1 MTALILDH
9 QNVNASL
16 RRRSRRW
23 LRLGAILIGI
33 DLLAASVVVG
43 GFDLRMDPGVA
54 LGVDSAT
61 NPLSCLGS
69 TMDQTGC
76 VVVPLAIGD
85 GYRVICPNFSAI
97 TTLDDTVQ
105 VVSIYAGTSV
115 FDEYTGPMPEA
126 LRWHQ
131 GMEEIADTLGDPWRI
146 TSIYGTPTLV
156 YMYDDAPYGSL
167 ELRFDYNAELVQI
180 NACLDR

>member
-1 MTALILDH
+1 MAAPFLDH

-23 LRLGAILIGI
+23 LMLGAILVGI
-33 DLLAASVVVG
+33 DFLAVGVVLG
-43 GFDLRMDPGVA
+43 GFDLRFDPRVA
-54 LGVDSAT
+54 LGVDSAS

-69 TMDQTGC
+69 AMDQTGC
-76 VVVPLAIGD
+76 EAVPLAIGD
-85 GYRVICPNFSAI
+85 GYRVICTNFSAI
-97 TTLDDTVQ
+97 TTLDDAVQ

-131 GMEEIADTLGDPWRI
+131 GMEEIADTLGDPRRI
-146 TSIYGTPTLV
+146 TAIYGTPTLV

-167 ELRFDYNAELVQI
+167 ELRFDNNAELVQI
-180 NACLDR
+180 SACLDH

>member
-1 MTALILDH
+1 MDADLMDH
-9 QNVNASL
+9 QIVAPSL

-23 LRLGAILIGI
+23 ALLGAILIGI

-43 GFDLRMDPGVA
+43 GFDLRVDPGVA
-54 LGVDSAT
+54 LGVDAAS

-69 TMDQTGC
+69 TVDQTGC
-76 VVVPLAIGD
+76 EAVPLAIGE

-97 TTLDDTVQ
+97 TALDHTVQ
-105 VVSIYAGTSV
+105 VVSVYAGTSM
-115 FDEYTGPMPEA
+115 FDRYTGPMPEA

-131 GMEEIADTLGDPWRI
+131 GMEEVADTLGDPRRI

-156 YMYDDAPYGSL
+156 YMYEDAPYGSL
-167 ELRFDYNAELVQI
+167 ELRFDDNAELVQI